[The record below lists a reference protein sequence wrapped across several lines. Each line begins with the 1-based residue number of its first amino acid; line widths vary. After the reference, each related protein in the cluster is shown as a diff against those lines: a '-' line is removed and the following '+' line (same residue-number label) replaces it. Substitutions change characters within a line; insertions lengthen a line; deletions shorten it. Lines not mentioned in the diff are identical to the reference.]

1 MVGLD
6 NNDIYMGSDAESK
19 KGVLKV
25 SRPVEGGQ
33 ITDWD
38 DMEKLWHYTLQV
50 ELRVSPEHHPIL
62 LTESPQT
69 PREQREKMTQ
79 IMFEVF
85 NVPCLYVQ
93 NTAVLALYSGGRT
106 TGVVLDSGF
115 GISHSVP
122 IYEGYAI
129 PSGIERI
136 NISGEHLTQEMQK
149 LLNTR
154 GASQSMIGSSA
165 ASSAKK
171 TFTTPAEVVQ
181 LQIMKETMTYVVEN
195 YD

>member
-1 MVGLD
+1 
-6 NNDIYMGSDAESK
+6 
-19 KGVLKV
+19 
-25 SRPVEGGQ
+25 
-33 ITDWD
+33 
-38 DMEKLWHYTLQV
+38 MEKLWHYTLQV

-69 PREQREKMTQ
+69 SREDREKMTQ

-122 IYEGYAI
+122 VYEGYAI

-136 NISGEHLTQEMQK
+136 NISGEHLT
-149 LLNTR
+149 
-154 GASQSMIGSSA
+154 
-165 ASSAKK
+165 
-171 TFTTPAEVVQ
+171 
-181 LQIMKETMTYVVEN
+181 
-195 YD
+195 

>member
-6 NNDIYMGSDAESK
+6 NNDIYMGSEAESK
-19 KGVLKV
+19 KGVLKCT
-25 SRPVEGGQ
+25 RPIQAGQ

-62 LTESPQT
+62 LTEAPQT
-69 PREQREKMTQ
+69 PREQRERMTQ

-93 NTAVLALYSGGRT
+93 NTAVLSLYSGGRT
-106 TGVVLDSGF
+106 TGVVLDSGY

-122 IYEGYAI
+122 VYEGYAI
-129 PSGIERI
+129 PSGIQRI
-136 NISGEHLTQEMQK
+136 NISGEHLT
-149 LLNTR
+149 
-154 GASQSMIGSSA
+154 
-165 ASSAKK
+165 
-171 TFTTPAEVVQ
+171 
-181 LQIMKETMTYVVEN
+181 
-195 YD
+195 

>member
-1 MVGLD
+1 MTEASL
-6 NNDIYMGSDAESK
+6 N
-19 KGVLKV
+19 
-25 SRPVEGGQ
+25 P
-33 ITDWD
+33 
-38 DMEKLWHYTLQV
+38 KLN
-50 ELRVSPEHHPIL
+50 
-62 LTESPQT
+62 
-69 PREQREKMTQ
+69 REKMTQ

-93 NTAVLALYSGGRT
+93 SQAVLALYAGGRT

-136 NISGEHLTQEMQK
+136 NISGEHLNAEMQR
-149 LLNTR
+149 LLNNR
-154 GASQSMIGSSA
+154 VPGSNLKGGRPEA
-165 ASSAKK
+165 ARK
-171 TFTTPAEVVQ
+171 TFTTPAEYEQ
-181 LQIMKETMTYVVEN
+181 LRIMKETMTYCVEN